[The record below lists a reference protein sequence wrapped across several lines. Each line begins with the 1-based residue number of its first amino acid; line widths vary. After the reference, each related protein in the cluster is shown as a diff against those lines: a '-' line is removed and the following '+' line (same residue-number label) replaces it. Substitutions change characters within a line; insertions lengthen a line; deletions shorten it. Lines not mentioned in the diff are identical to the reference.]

1 MQIEKTMQEELLHFQ
16 VSSLKSCLHPQSWT
30 DNPVATCFSSHL
42 LLRVYLNFSIATD
55 AFYPQNKSPP
65 FVQFLV
71 LTTDLLKRD
80 LSVHYLYFLTSHSIL
95 NIAHSGFHPSTPLKL
110 LPQVTLLELKRLC
123 KRAEASVVSTAS
135 SGTGSQQ
142 GLNTLL

>member
-1 MQIEKTMQEELLHFQ
+1 MT
-16 VSSLKSCLHPQSWT
+16 
-30 DNPVATCFSSHL
+30 TCFSSHL
-42 LLRVYLNFSIATD
+42 PLRGYLNFSIATD
-55 AFYPQNKSPP
+55 AFFSAHKCSRLFYPQNKSPP

-123 KRAEASVVSTAS
+123 IWAEASVVSTAS
-135 SGTGSQQ
+135 SGAGSQQ